1 MNGMHAPLKRT
12 SSLCRAKKVAGGERG
27 KFWKSLEVSM
37 NNLVQ
42 LAELIKEK
50 NVVDGKIASILWRPA
65 QVGHAGEYI
74 AAALLGIQ
82 LHQSASHASSDGRF
96 LQGPLTG
103 RSVDIKWY
111 L

>member
-42 LAELIKEK
+42 LAEMIKEK

-65 QVGHAGEYI
+65 QVGHAVESI
-74 AAALLGIQ
+74 AAALIGIQ
-82 LHQSASHASSDGRF
+82 LHHLASHENSDASF
-96 LQGPLTG
+96 LQGQITG
-103 RSVDIKWY
+103 LSDALY
-111 L
+111 